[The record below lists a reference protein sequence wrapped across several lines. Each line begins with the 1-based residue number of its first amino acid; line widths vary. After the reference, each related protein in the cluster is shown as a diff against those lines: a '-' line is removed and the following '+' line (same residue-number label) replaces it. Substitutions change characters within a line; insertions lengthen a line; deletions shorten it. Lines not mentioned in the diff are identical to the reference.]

1 MAVQTK
7 TTSVRNARKKR
18 TKSRAATKAARYNIL
33 LRIVKAAN
41 DKLDPS
47 NVIRIVMDNIQ
58 KLIPCEAWSILML
71 SEEEDELRFERA
83 RGKAASALELARL
96 KVGEGIAGWV
106 AQHRVP
112 VIVNDVSQDPRF
124 NSSFDQA
131 TQFKTHS
138 ILCAPLV
145 SNHRILGV
153 VELINKHSPNHRFAR
168 QDLQMLT
175 TLLGPIAVSLHNAL
189 LFKETE
195 KLVVTDDLT
204 KLYNN
209 RFVNQFLE
217 EMIEKHRAKRKK
229 FAILFLDLDG
239 FKSVNDCYGHMVGGR
254 TLVEVGNVIFHTV
267 RKDDLVARYGGD
279 EFIVMMPNAGI
290 VDAVEMAETIR
301 KAVRS
306 HDFTKAMQREIRLS
320 ASLGVSVYPDH
331 GSSVAELIQ
340 KADRAMYGAKNSG
353 KNAVQL
359 AQ

>member
-1 MAVQTK
+1 MAVQGK
-7 TTSVRNARKKR
+7 ASRSQNRIKSRKK
-18 TKSRAATKAARYNIL
+18 SRFAATARRYNIL

-58 KLIPCEAWSILML
+58 KLIPCEAWSILLL

-83 RGKAASALELARL
+83 RGQAADALQLARL

-106 AQHRVP
+106 AQHREP
-112 VIVNDVSQDPRF
+112 VIVNDVSEDNRF
-124 NSSFDQA
+124 DSSFDQA
-131 TQFKTHS
+131 TNFKTHA
-138 ILCAPLV
+138 ILCAPLL
-145 SNHRILGV
+145 SRHRLLGV
-153 VELINKHSPNHRFAR
+153 VELINKKSKNHRFAM
-168 QDLQMLT
+168 QDLQMLI
-175 TLLGPIAVSLHNAL
+175 TLLSPIAVSLHNAL

-254 TLVEVGNVIFHTV
+254 TLVEVGNVIYHTV
-267 RKDDLVARYGGD
+267 RKQDLVARYGGD
-279 EFIVMMPNAGI
+279 EFIVMMPNAG
-290 VDAVEMAETIR
+290 VKDAVEMAERIR
-301 KAVRS
+301 KSVRT
-306 HDFTKAMQREIRLS
+306 HDFTKAMQREIKLS
-320 ASLGVSVYPDH
+320 ASLGVSVFPDH
-331 GSSVAELIQ
+331 GTSVVELIQ
-340 KADRAMYGAKNSG
+340 KADRAMYSAKHSG
-353 KNAVQL
+353 KNAVHL

>member
-1 MAVQTK
+1 MRPV
-7 TTSVRNARKKR
+7 
-18 TKSRAATKAARYNIL
+18 
-33 LRIVKAAN
+33 
-41 DKLDPS
+41 
-47 NVIRIVMDNIQ
+47 
-58 KLIPCEAWSILML
+58 
-71 SEEEDELRFERA
+71 
-83 RGKAASALELARL
+83 GKQS
-96 KVGEGIAGWV
+96 
-106 AQHRVP
+106 P
-112 VIVNDVSQDPRF
+112 
-124 NSSFDQA
+124 
-131 TQFKTHS
+131 
-138 ILCAPLV
+138 
-145 SNHRILGV
+145 ILGV
-153 VELINKHSPNHRFAR
+153 VELINKHSVNHRFAR

-290 VDAVEMAETIR
+290 VEAVEMAETNSQGG
-301 KAVRS
+301 AVSRFYKGYAAGDPVVREPRS
-306 HDFTKAMQREIRLS
+306 FRLS
-320 ASLGVSVYPDH
+320 
-331 GSSVAELIQ
+331 GSWQ
-340 KADRAMYGAKNSG
+340 FGGRADTES
-353 KNAVQL
+353 
-359 AQ
+359 